1 MWMEVILIFMFHD
14 KLLSSPLQH
23 TPLCLALE
31 RCVGFSLQV
40 NWCNTME
47 PPVNLASSASNGQM
61 AAQPKQTNL
70 SDREIAKLR
79 SDEAS
84 RFKLLALAVG
94 TVSIYIHLDLSL
106 TGSLFLP
113 DRACRINLLPMS
125 QFVNTLQPRP
135 VRQSDPSAL
144 M

>member
-1 MWMEVILIFMFHD
+1 MWMEVILIFIFMTSCCHLPFSERH
-14 KLLSSPLQH
+14 SSLP
-23 TPLCLALE
+23 LE
-31 RCVGFSLQV
+31 RCVRLSPQV

-47 PPVNLASSASNGQM
+47 PPANFASSASNGQM
-61 AAQPKQTNL
+61 AAQPKQTHL
-70 SDREIAKLR
+70 SDMEIAKLS

-94 TVSIYIHLDLSL
+94 TVALYIYPDPSL
-106 TGSLFLP
+106 TSADPLL

>member
-1 MWMEVILIFMFHD
+1 
-14 KLLSSPLQH
+14 
-23 TPLCLALE
+23 
-31 RCVGFSLQV
+31 
-40 NWCNTME
+40 ME
-47 PPVNLASSASNGQM
+47 PPVNLASSASYGQL
-61 AAQPKQTNL
+61 AAQPTQTHL
-70 SDREIAKLR
+70 SDMEIAKLS

-94 TVSIYIHLDLSL
+94 TVALYIYPDPLL
-106 TGSLFLP
+106 TSSVLLL